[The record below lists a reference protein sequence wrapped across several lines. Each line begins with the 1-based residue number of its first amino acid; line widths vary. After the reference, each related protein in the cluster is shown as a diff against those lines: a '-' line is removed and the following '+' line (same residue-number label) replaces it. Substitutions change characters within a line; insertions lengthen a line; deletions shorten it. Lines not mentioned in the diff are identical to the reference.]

1 MGSFAVV
8 FLLVSIVV
16 IVQSKPLNTRGDVVY
31 NARQKAMIQ
40 RYKHAVRNGTQ
51 IQMHYGEWFAEH
63 WPNNRVP
70 YAISDSFTYQEK
82 QEVISTLRYLESV
95 SCFQF
100 PPRRN
105 EENYVEF
112 VQGDSCRASIGMQ
125 GGYQKIELAR
135 EWECIERSSIL
146 HETLHSLG
154 LSHEHQRHDRDK
166 YVRIHMENVQKRP
179 ANYNGKTTWSYFEE
193 EQAFVTN

>member
-70 YAISDSFTYQEK
+70 YVISHQYTTGEK
-82 QEVISTLRYLESV
+82 KEINSTLRYLESV
-95 SCFQF
+95 SCFRF

-112 VQGDSCRASIGMQ
+112 VLGYNSRSSIGMQ
-125 GGYQKIELAR
+125 GGYQKIELA
-135 EWECIERSSIL
+135 
-146 HETLHSLG
+146 LG
-154 LSHEHQRHDRDK
+154 FVNRG
-166 YVRIHMENVQKRP
+166 NVIR
-179 ANYNGKTTWSYFEE
+179 
-193 EQAFVTN
+193 